1 MVEIVCS
8 QRDRFKGRALEL
20 EADARKLRNQL
31 AEVQVPT
38 YLPTDSLL
46 DSSSLSNF
54 LSLLGRNRIVALG

>member
-8 QRDRFKGRALEL
+8 QRDRFKGRGLEL